1 MEPSPSQT
9 QSPTPKSGVL
19 VALDELDKW
28 VSVKVHEIGR
38 RIPRSTLRALEH
50 SGDGRFCIPITAAI
64 WVTPVL
70 FKFPEL
76 RSFLLN
82 LFVAFMFDLVFIGT
96 LKSIIRR
103 PRPVYNKGMYVFVS
117 VDHWSFPSGH
127 ASRALMVAA
136 FFWFYEPMWGVLC
149 TEHLVPTAKPYLDQ
163 LYPGSGMVLS
173 SLKALV
179 APAALYLLS
188 MWAVATA
195 SSRVLLGRHYV
206 MDVMAG
212 SAIGLLEASF
222 LHSFLHISPSVSQSL
237 HSWLLAKLGI
247 PNLQ

>member
-1 MEPSPSQT
+1 MESSPSQI
-9 QSPTPKSGVL
+9 QSPKPKSGVL
-19 VALDELDKW
+19 GALDDLDKW
-28 VSVKVHEIGR
+28 VSVKVHGIGL
-38 RIPRSTLRALEH
+38 RIPRWTLRALEH

-70 FKFPEL
+70 FKFQEL

-96 LKSIIRR
+96 IKSIIRR
-103 PRPVYNKGMYVFVS
+103 PRPIYNKGMYVFVS

-136 FFWFYEPMWGVLC
+136 FFWYYQPMWETLFPQHIIPSVR
-149 TEHLVPTAKPYLDQ
+149 PYLDQ
-163 LYPGSGMVLS
+163 LYPGSGVFLS
-173 SLKALV
+173 SVKALV

-188 MWAVATA
+188 IWAVATA

-222 LHSFLHISPSVSQSL
+222 LHYFLHIPRTVSQPV
-237 HSWLLAKLGI
+237 HSWLIAKFGI